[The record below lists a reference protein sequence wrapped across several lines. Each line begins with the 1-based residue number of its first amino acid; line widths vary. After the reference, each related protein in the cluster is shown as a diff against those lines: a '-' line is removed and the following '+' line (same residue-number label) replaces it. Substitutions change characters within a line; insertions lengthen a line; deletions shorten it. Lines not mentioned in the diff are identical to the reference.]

1 MAGHACSCDGVGAS
15 NVRLNQLATAG
26 WKEERMAT
34 IAFPDEGGAPR
45 ARIDIGA
52 GVRDSKVRRDATV
65 GLKHSGVP
73 RDTPDAKP

>member
-1 MAGHACSCDGVGAS
+1 
-15 NVRLNQLATAG
+15 
-26 WKEERMAT
+26 MAT